1 MDFAGKRKWFFLISL
16 LVILPGM
23 VFLVPPIDGLK
34 AGLDFTGGSSL
45 TLLFSESVD
54 QEEVRTVMADL
65 EHPDAIVQGLGDNT
79 YFIRTKELSTEEK
92 NVVVAGVNEALE
104 PSFTSVGRT
113 DADGRVT
120 LVLPSGSDGVT
131 IRAESGERTGSLVVA
146 TDEVTPSGELVMSME
161 PGPNEG
167 EVVLAVSDGEP
178 VGGAVVTI
186 GGVDV
191 IAFDGVSPSVAE
203 ETVRNAFYAVLLA
216 AVGIFLYVWW
226 AFRNVPSPFRYSAA
240 AIVALLH
247 DTAIVVGVFAIL
259 GELFGCRSQPHVHD
273 RPVDGDRLQ
282 RQRHDRGVRQVE
294 RKRSELSQP
303 DADTRTVNVSI
314 SETISRSLNTSLTLL
329 FTLLALLLLGGSTIR
344 EFLLVLLIG
353 VVVGTYSSV
362 GIASQMLV
370 AWDQGDLPET
380 VPPPNLGNQ
389 QQSAERL
396 AVPHEPV
403 GLVRLLKGKA
413 ARCYPVNRSGLQHIQ
428 RVGGMP
434 LRCAGSPRDRG
445 VAEHDLGRANLYL
458 GACYLAHQH
467 QPASLRQAAQS
478 LLEGRRTDGVQHDV
492 RSSVFGQSEDELGE
506 RQLAG
511 VDHFQAEAFEW
522 GDFASTDVVR
532 ASTRAPRAAAA
543 SAACTPSPPPA
554 PVTSTVSPA
563 CTWATSLADRTATP
577 IGHDRRHA
585 RSRSMSSGTGMT
597 LPSGSVTSSA
607 KPPSTRWPMPA
618 AVETAVVV
626 AGQAALAVAA
636 QRGQRR
642 NDRVAHADRSDF
654 ATSVDDRARYLMT
667 EDDTGSHA
675 SSQCPSHH
683 CDVRGHRVRLPL
695 P

>member
-65 EHPDAIVQGLGDNT
+65 EHPDAIVQGLGDDT

-259 GELFGCRSQPHVHD
+259 GELLDVEVNLMFMIALLTVIGYSVND
-273 RPVDGDRLQ
+273 TIVVFDRL
-282 RQRHDRGVRQVE
+282 RENV
-294 RKRSELSQP
+294 LNYP
-303 DADTRTVNVSI
+303 NRTLTENVNVSI

-370 AWDQGDLPET
+370 AWDQGDFR
-380 VPPPNLGNQ
+380 
-389 QQSAERL
+389 RL
-396 AVPHEPV
+396 F
-403 GLVRLLKGKA
+403 
-413 ARCYPVNRSGLQHIQ
+413 
-428 RVGGMP
+428 
-434 LRCAGSPRDRG
+434 
-445 VAEHDLGRANLYL
+445 
-458 GACYLAHQH
+458 
-467 QPASLRQAAQS
+467 
-478 LLEGRRTDGVQHDV
+478 RRPT
-492 RSSVFGQSEDELGE
+492 
-506 RQLAG
+506 
-511 VDHFQAEAFEW
+511 
-522 GDFASTDVVR
+522 
-532 ASTRAPRAAAA
+532 
-543 SAACTPSPPPA
+543 
-554 PVTSTVSPA
+554 
-563 CTWATSLADRTATP
+563 
-577 IGHDRRHA
+577 
-585 RSRSMSSGTGMT
+585 
-597 LPSGSVTSSA
+597 
-607 KPPSTRWPMPA
+607 
-618 AVETAVVV
+618 
-626 AGQAALAVAA
+626 
-636 QRGQRR
+636 
-642 NDRVAHADRSDF
+642 
-654 ATSVDDRARYLMT
+654 
-667 EDDTGSHA
+667 
-675 SSQCPSHH
+675 
-683 CDVRGHRVRLPL
+683 
-695 P
+695 